1 MASELEK
8 VLELPDV
15 TEISKAIDAMN
26 EKLEKS
32 VEGDNNELVVQS
44 FEDDPDY
51 AEVVMEMDTIA
62 NQADSTFILLMGKF
76 DSVPPKDLGKVAE
89 SAEKFLTAK
98 LNAKTFKS
106 KYKLDKA
113 NLLLRKQKLE
123 NDISKDSNKDDIQDV
138 SGGIDRNS
146 MIDD

>member
-26 EKLEKS
+26 ERLEKS
-32 VEGDNNELVVQS
+32 AECNNNELVVQS

-51 AEVVMEMDTIA
+51 AEVVLEMDTIA
-62 NQADSTFILLMGKF
+62 NQADSAFTFLMGKF